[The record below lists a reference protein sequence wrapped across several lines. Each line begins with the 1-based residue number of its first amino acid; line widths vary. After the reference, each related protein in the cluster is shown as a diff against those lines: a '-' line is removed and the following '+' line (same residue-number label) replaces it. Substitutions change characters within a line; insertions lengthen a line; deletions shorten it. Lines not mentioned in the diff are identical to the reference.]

1 MKRFLLAILP
11 AIALLSAC
19 DKSNTGTTIQFDT
32 PGNLQ
37 ISYEGTTDSVFYTI
51 TNPVEGGELHPSASD
66 GWITGYDTS
75 VDGILYFTVEENPT
89 QELRST
95 ILTLSYIYDGGEAS
109 AQLNIIQDA
118 SRVTVFE
125 ATYAH
130 GSYYGDQYST
140 PGMRYYT
147 WLAENPAQGNTLGAG
162 KNYCLDLYCEEP
174 ADKSRIAAA
183 PGTYTMSSSH
193 EAGTMGME
201 CRLVEGEGWDAVV
214 TYFASG
220 TLIIAEEGD
229 GYSYKGE
236 FTDSLGNV
244 HRISYTG
251 PVSLYD
257 ATNPYMSTLTEDY
270 DLQLDGA
277 SMDSYYFG
285 TFYNDATNNWTG
297 TIAPASGNG
306 DAFQIDLC
314 APLASDFEAGF
325 PTGTF
330 TINET
335 MGANTSIAGF
345 QDPNS
350 GTSIGTWYYEMVN
363 KAMGTRVAPIVSG
376 TLTIGKE
383 GTAYTLTLDG
393 QDDAGNKITAS
404 WSGTINSMDM
414 SDNSSL

>member
-1 MKRFLLAILP
+1 
-11 AIALLSAC
+11 
-19 DKSNTGTTIQFDT
+19 
-32 PGNLQ
+32 
-37 ISYEGTTDSVFYTI
+37 
-51 TNPVEGGELHPSASD
+51 
-66 GWITGYDTS
+66 
-75 VDGILYFTVEENPT
+75 
-89 QELRST
+89 
-95 ILTLSYIYDGGEAS
+95 
-109 AQLNIIQDA
+109 
-118 SRVTVFE
+118 
-125 ATYAH
+125 
-130 GSYYGDQYST
+130 
-140 PGMRYYT
+140 
-147 WLAENPAQGNTLGAG
+147 
-162 KNYCLDLYCEEP
+162 
-174 ADKSRIAAA
+174 
-183 PGTYTMSSSH
+183 
-193 EAGTMGME
+193 
-201 CRLVEGEGWDAVV
+201 
-214 TYFASG
+214 
-220 TLIIAEEGD
+220 
-229 GYSYKGE
+229 
-236 FTDSLGNV
+236 
-244 HRISYTG
+244 
-251 PVSLYD
+251 
-257 ATNPYMSTLTEDY
+257 MSTLIEDY

-277 SMDSYYFG
+277 SMYSYYFG
-285 TFYNDATNNWTG
+285 TYYNDATNNWTG